1 MSNGHPFHKNT
12 IIVLYVLVFV
22 IQQLVFLHSCADR
35 IKLETGMF
43 HRRMYNA
50 CNYHNMHTINLLWMQ
65 IIAIYISII
74 PSTFKRKYTFID
86 DQMENSL
93 HNMIPNSCHSSQEI
107 LRPCWWKSSPNS
119 WVFANEI
126 GNEWNLARP
135 GALFVISEYN
145 FGSFSLFCVI
155 STVSAQHHQCDPITL
170 VKAISWIHYS
180 ITCENVY
187 AVIPS
192 EYVGNSL
199 SWFDEINGLYLLLIQ
214 EEFIYSAVN
223 CLQ

>member
-1 MSNGHPFHKNT
+1 
-12 IIVLYVLVFV
+12 
-22 IQQLVFLHSCADR
+22 
-35 IKLETGMF
+35 
-43 HRRMYNA
+43 
-50 CNYHNMHTINLLWMQ
+50 MQ

-93 HNMIPNSCHSSQEI
+93 HNLIPNSCHSSQEI
-107 LRPCWWKSSPNS
+107 LRPCWWKSSPNLR
-119 WVFANEI
+119 VFANEI

-135 GALFVISEYN
+135 SDLLVISEYN
-145 FGSFSLFCVI
+145 FGSFSLFCLI
-155 STVSAQHHQCDPITL
+155 STVSVQHHQCDPITL

-180 ITCENVY
+180 ITCKNVY

-199 SWFDEINGLYLLLIQ
+199 SWFGEIYGLYLFNNSS
-214 EEFIYSAVN
+214 FIRL
-223 CLQ
+223 C

>member
-1 MSNGHPFHKNT
+1 
-12 IIVLYVLVFV
+12 
-22 IQQLVFLHSCADR
+22 
-35 IKLETGMF
+35 MF

-107 LRPCWWKSSPNS
+107 LRPCWWKSSPNLR
-119 WVFANEI
+119 VFANEI

-135 GALFVISEYN
+135 SDLWVISEYN
-145 FGSFSLFCVI
+145 FGSFSLFCLI
-155 STVSAQHHQCDPITL
+155 STVSVQHHQCDPITL

-180 ITCENVY
+180 SRLNMSAIRYHDLMRSMGCTYYLFKKSSFIQLWIVY
-187 AVIPS
+187 S
-192 EYVGNSL
+192 N
-199 SWFDEINGLYLLLIQ
+199 
-214 EEFIYSAVN
+214 
-223 CLQ
+223 

>member
-1 MSNGHPFHKNT
+1 M
-12 IIVLYVLVFV
+12 
-22 IQQLVFLHSCADR
+22 
-35 IKLETGMF
+35 
-43 HRRMYNA
+43 
-50 CNYHNMHTINLLWMQ
+50 NLLWMQ

-180 ITCENVY
+180 ITCKNVY

>member
-1 MSNGHPFHKNT
+1 MSHGHPFHKNT

-74 PSTFKRKYTFID
+74 PSTFTRKYTFID

-107 LRPCWWKSSPNS
+107 LRPCWWKSSPNLRVFCQRNWKWMKS
-119 WVFANEI
+119 RETWCSFCNFWVQFRFIQSFLSDLHGI
-126 GNEWNLARP
+126 GTASSVWPYYTRQGHILN
-135 GALFVISEYN
+135 
-145 FGSFSLFCVI
+145 SLFNN
-155 STVSAQHHQCDPITL
+155 L
-170 VKAISWIHYS
+170 
-180 ITCENVY
+180 
-187 AVIPS
+187 
-192 EYVGNSL
+192 
-199 SWFDEINGLYLLLIQ
+199 
-214 EEFIYSAVN
+214 
-223 CLQ
+223 

>member
-1 MSNGHPFHKNT
+1 MIKWKILY
-12 IIVLYVLVFV
+12 IIWFQILVILLKKFSD
-22 IQQLVFLHSCADR
+22 LVDERALLIHGFLPT
-35 IKLETGMF
+35 KLEM
-43 HRRMYNA
+43 
-50 CNYHNMHTINLLWMQ
+50 
-65 IIAIYISII
+65 
-74 PSTFKRKYTFID
+74 
-86 DQMENSL
+86 
-93 HNMIPNSCHSSQEI
+93 
-107 LRPCWWKSSPNS
+107 
-119 WVFANEI
+119 NEI
-126 GNEWNLARP
+126 SRDLV
-135 GALFVISEYN
+135 LFFVISEYN

-180 ITCENVY
+180 ITCKNVY

-192 EYVGNSL
+192 EYVSNSL

>member
-1 MSNGHPFHKNT
+1 
-12 IIVLYVLVFV
+12 
-22 IQQLVFLHSCADR
+22 
-35 IKLETGMF
+35 
-43 HRRMYNA
+43 
-50 CNYHNMHTINLLWMQ
+50 MQ

-93 HNMIPNSCHSSQEI
+93 HNLIPNSCHSSQEI

-135 GALFVISEYN
+135 SALFVISEYN

-170 VKAISWIHYS
+170 VKAISYIHYS
-180 ITCENVY
+180 ITCKNVY